1 MNASNDCKNTK
12 SSWKTSS
19 ARQNKMNPVTKTLL
33 LILGIILAVF
43 AVPAVLIIFHA
54 YLNAFFAIV
63 LVLTCFVL
71 FAYYTYQE
79 FLLEF
84 QQAQLEEEQIM
95 ARFEGNP
102 DKIRFYRG
110 FKKHFDGDLDLEQ
123 LKQWLIDHPRKH

>member
-1 MNASNDCKNTK
+1 
-12 SSWKTSS
+12 
-19 ARQNKMNPVTKTLL
+19 MNPVTKTLL
-33 LILGIILAVF
+33 LILGTILAVF
-43 AVPAVLIIFHA
+43 AVPVVLIIFHA

-84 QQAQLEEEQIM
+84 QQAHLEEEQII

-110 FKKHFDGDLDLEQ
+110 FKKHFDGDLNLKQLE
-123 LKQWLIDHPRKH
+123 QWLIDHPRKH